1 MVTSDLVSLSIMQS
15 GGAARAV
22 TDTILLHEPQ
32 VVIDRY
38 GDELRAS
45 LSGRWTADRAPAVEE
60 RIAELIAGLE
70 HERRILFDLSRV
82 DRLDT
87 LGAWVLDRTRHELG
101 GQGLAADFVGAR
113 PEHHI
118 LLNEVAYRG
127 FQPQPVVLQRWWMEV
142 LADIGEGVV
151 RAGRDFASGISFLGE
166 TVSALI
172 RVVTRPQRFR
182 GPSMVHHLEHIAFR
196 GVPIIVLISFLV
208 GCIVAQQSI
217 FQLQRFGAQAFVVN
231 LVGILVLRE
240 LAVLLTSIMVAG
252 RSGSAFTA
260 EIGSMKM
267 REEIDAL
274 RVMGLDPIEVL
285 IVPRLLALVIGLP
298 LLTFLSAIAALFGGL
313 LTAWIYGDISPDVY
327 LSRLQAAVTLNTFLV
342 GLIKAP
348 FMALVIGLIASMEGL
363 AVEGS
368 AESLGR
374 HVTASVVKAIF
385 MVIVLDGV
393 FAMFFAA
400 IRY

>member
-1 MVTSDLVSLSIMQS
+1 MRVALF
-15 GGAARAV
+15 
-22 TDTILLHEPQ
+22 
-32 VVIDRY
+32 
-38 GDELRAS
+38 
-45 LSGRWTADRAPAVEE
+45 GRWTADQAPGVEARTAE
-60 RIAELIAGLE
+60 IAAAAADARRVIVELSGVE
-70 HERRILFDLSRV
+70 
-82 DRLDT
+82 RLDT

-101 GQGLAADFVGAR
+101 EKGHAADFVGGR
-113 PEHHI
+113 PEHNI

-127 FQPQPVVLQRWWMEV
+127 FQPHAPVRRSKLVEM
-142 LADIGEGVV
+142 LADIGKAVV
-151 RAGRDFASGISFLGE
+151 GAGRDFAAGVSFLGQVVAALGRVM
-166 TVSALI
+166 VSP
-172 RVVTRPQRFR
+172 RRFR
-182 GPSMVHHLEHIAFR
+182 GPSMIHHLEQIAFR

-208 GCIVAQQSI
+208 GCIVSQQGI
-217 FQLQRFGAQAFVVN
+217 FQLQRFGAAHFVVN

-285 IVPRLLALVIGLP
+285 IVPRLLALIVALP
-298 LLTFLSAIAALFGGL
+298 LLTFLSALAALFGGG
-313 LTAWIYGDISPDVY
+313 LTAWFYGDISPDVF
-327 LSRLQAAVTLNTFLV
+327 LTRLRTTIQMNTFLV

-348 FMALVIGLIASMEGL
+348 FMALVIGLIACMEGL
-363 AVEGS
+363 AVQGS

-374 HVTASVVKAIF
+374 HVTSSVVKAIF